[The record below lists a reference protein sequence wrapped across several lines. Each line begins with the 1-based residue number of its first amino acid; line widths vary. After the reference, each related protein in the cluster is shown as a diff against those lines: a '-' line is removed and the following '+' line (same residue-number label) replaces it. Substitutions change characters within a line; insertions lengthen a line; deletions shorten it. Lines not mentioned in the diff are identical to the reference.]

1 MMKKSLIGVGIVL
14 IGLLIGFFL
23 LLGKASPENAPQD
36 VKIIELPDTFE
47 K

>member
-1 MMKKSLIGVGIVL
+1 MKKALIGVAILVVL
-14 IGLLIGFFL
+14 LLGGFFV

-36 VKIIELPDTFE
+36 VKVIDLPDTFE

>member
-1 MMKKSLIGVGIVL
+1 MKKSLIAGGVVL
-14 IGLLIGFFL
+14 IVLLIGFFV

-36 VKIIELPDTFE
+36 VQTIELPDTFE

>member
-1 MMKKSLIGVGIVL
+1 MKKALIAGGALALILVL
-14 IGLLIGFFL
+14 GFMF

>member
-1 MMKKSLIGVGIVL
+1 MKKALIAGGIL
-14 IGLLIGFFL
+14 TLLLIIGFMF
-23 LLGKASPENAPQD
+23 LLGKASPDNAPQG